1 MSSRTHLN
9 RAIWK
14 LLSWASLRWQQCCL
28 SHGLRLVCWTGFG
41 ACRRRYVSF
50 SHVLP
55 RRSPTLSLSR
65 RPNLN
70 LSPSRRLSLLGT
82 RHDRARMCRIGPSW
96 IIVYRQGIG
105 VTTHDGFVIRHGAG
119 QLSAGAITVF
129 EVRASISSRK
139 AGLDQASTSVSG
151 QTVALSKSTK
161 RKSRRASPTALSPA
175 SQIRQRANSQQRT
188 CPSFDQQ
195 QRRRR
200 PFVLR

>member
-1 MSSRTHLN
+1 MNVGGDPRWPTATIRLWCPLPDRARLEVSSRTNLKP
-9 RAIWK
+9 AIWK

-55 RRSPTLSLSR
+55 RRSPNLSR
-65 RPNLN
+65 SPDLN

-82 RHDRARMCRIGPSW
+82 RHDRARMCRIGLSW

-119 QLSAGAITVF
+119 QLSADTITVF
-129 EVRASISSRK
+129 EVRASISSRQ
-139 AGLDQASTSVSG
+139 AGSQSDGAQVLG
-151 QTVALSKSTK
+151 
-161 RKSRRASPTALSPA
+161 RRLAVNRHPILTHE
-175 SQIRQRANSQQRT
+175 
-188 CPSFDQQ
+188 
-195 QRRRR
+195 RR
-200 PFVLR
+200 PILTHLSAESER